1 MASDLL
7 NVRIIS
13 SREDVFSGSALSV
26 SSVNSAGKF
35 DILAQHAKFITLVEK
50 NPIVIRL
57 PDKQEKVFKF
67 DLCIIHAHN
76 DQVDIYTNPSELIL
90 K

>member
-1 MASDLL
+1 MATNLL

-13 SREDVFSGSALSV
+13 SHEDVFNGSALSV

-35 DILAQHAKFITLVEK
+35 DILPQHAKFITLVEN
-50 NPIVIRL
+50 NPIVVRL
-57 PDKQEKVFKF
+57 PDNKVREFRF
-67 DLCIIHAHN
+67 NLCIIHAHN
-76 DQVDIYTNPSELIL
+76 DQVDIYTNPSESAL